1 MVKFPGRDFSRQEA
15 PLRNHAHDGL
25 IDRKDTKGTRDMKI
39 MFLAFAVLA
48 FTVAPAIPADAIT
61 LSYGTGKTQVGFI
74 NQNNQPGIEE
84 LQPWG
89 PLSFRVHGGEFWV
102 ADTVGGRI
110 LHLSNDAKLLRE
122 LDIGTT
128 SAMLEDIALK
138 LDAAGKVEGVL
149 ALRSDTQEAVL
160 MSLDGKVLTKYGGQ
174 GDGPGKF
181 LQATF
186 VDVSP
191 SGNVF
196 VADTG
201 SQVLCVF
208 NPDGSV
214 LREMHWEWS
223 GFALDPAG
231 NLARLQW
238 DDKAKIGHL
247 VIETPAGKKI
257 NDIGLQIEEH
267 TNPKLWMVG
276 KDGSSLVTYIPPE
289 GFKGEY
295 AWVICD
301 KFGKVTSSGRV
312 KPPVVMNRYLAQDT
326 DGTWYLG
333 VGDYN
338 EAPNGNLKFEK
349 HEFK

>member
-1 MVKFPGRDFSRQEA
+1 
-15 PLRNHAHDGL
+15 
-25 IDRKDTKGTRDMKI
+25 MK
-39 MFLAFAVLA
+39 MSSLCLAILSFAFV
-48 FTVAPAIPADAIT
+48 PAISVSALT
-61 LSYGTGKTQVGFI
+61 LGYGAEKTQVGVI
-74 NQNNQPGIEE
+74 NQTTHPHMEE
-84 LQPWG
+84 LNPWG

-110 LHLSNDAKLLRE
+110 LHLSADAKLLHE
-122 LDIGTT
+122 LGIGTT

-138 LDAAGKVEGVL
+138 LDAAGAVEGVL
-149 ALRSDTQEAVL
+149 AIRADTQEVVL
-160 MSLDGKVLTKYGGQ
+160 MDLDGKVTKTYGGQ
-174 GDGPGKF
+174 GDEPGRF

-186 VDVSP
+186 VDISAA
-191 SGNVF
+191 GNVF
-196 VADTG
+196 VADAG
-201 SQVLCVF
+201 RQILCVF

-238 DDKAKIGHL
+238 DDQAKIGHL
-247 VIETPAGKKI
+247 VIETPDGKKL

-267 TNPKLWMVG
+267 TNPKLWLVG
-276 KDGSSLVTYIPPE
+276 KDGSSLVTYIPPA

-295 AWVICD
+295 SWAMCD
-301 KFGKVTSSGRV
+301 AFGKVTSSGRV
-312 KPPVVMNRYLAQDT
+312 KPPVVMNRYLAQDR

-338 EAPNGNLKFEK
+338 EAPNGNLKIEK
-349 HEFK
+349 YEFK